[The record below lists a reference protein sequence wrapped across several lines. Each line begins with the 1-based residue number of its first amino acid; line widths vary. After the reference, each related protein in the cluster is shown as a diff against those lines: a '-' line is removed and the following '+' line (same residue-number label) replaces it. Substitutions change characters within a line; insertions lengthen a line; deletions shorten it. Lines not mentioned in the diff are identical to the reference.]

1 MRFTIL
7 GMAAAALLAGA
18 LPASA
23 QIERLPETSRS
34 EAQSGA
40 INRSLE
46 SQGRARVQTQQ
57 NQFEINS
64 LRNENAIRSTAPIV
78 VAPPIAGP
86 APIR

>member
-1 MRFTIL
+1 MRIIIL
-7 GMAAAALLAGA
+7 GAAAIAALACTTPVL
-18 LPASA
+18 A

-34 EAQSGA
+34 EAQSNA
-40 INRSLE
+40 INNSLNAQSRSRL
-46 SQGRARVQTQQ
+46 QNQQ
-57 NQFEINS
+57 NQFEVNS

>member
-1 MRFTIL
+1 MRFTTIGL
-7 GMAAAALLAGA
+7 AAAIAVAGA
-18 LPASA
+18 LPADA

-46 SQGRARVQTQQ
+46 SQGRSRLQTQQ
-57 NQFEINS
+57 NQFEVNS

-78 VAPPIAGP
+78 VAPPIAG
-86 APIR
+86 ATPIR